1 MQKSQEK
8 SFSFGTHKYC
18 VGDKIIQNRN
28 NYDLNIYN
36 GDIGTIQCI
45 DFENGTLKVQ
55 FDSELV
61 EMSRSDLLD
70 VSLAY
75 AISVHKSQGSEYPIV
90 IIPLLKQHF
99 MMLQRNLLYT
109 ALTRGKRKI
118 FIVGDPV
125 AYFMAVKNADPA
137 KRFTD
142 LKDNGNTLSN

>member
-1 MQKSQEK
+1 MNTNKNG
-8 SFSFGTHKYC
+8 FTFGTNKYC
-18 VGDKIIQNRN
+18 IGDKIIQNRN

-36 GDIGTIQCI
+36 GDIGTIESI
-45 DFENGTLKVQ
+45 DYDNSTLQ
-55 FDSELV
+55 IRFDSETV
-61 EMSRSDLLD
+61 EMTRSDLLD
-70 VSLAY
+70 VSLGY

-90 IIPLLKQHF
+90 IIPLVKGHF

-109 ALTRGKRKI
+109 ALTRGKKKI

-142 LKDNGNTLSN
+142 LKEKLLEAVS